1 MTVIDNKKKDNPE
14 NKPANLTS
22 ARKRTA
28 LTLDV
33 DYYQAFL
40 DDTELPDHKKQELIE
55 ALWSIVIGFVD
66 LGFGIHPLQQRK
78 HSEPDQTSQA
88 LAKVIAKMGQDEKE
102 TTDKNTKRVKSPE
115 RVGE

>member
-1 MTVIDNKKKDNPE
+1 MTVIDNQKKDSSE

-22 ARKRTA
+22 TRKRTA

-40 DDTELPDHKKQELIE
+40 DDTDIPEDKKQELIE

-66 LGFGIHPLQQRK
+66 LGFGVHPVQQVVT
-78 HSEPDQTSQA
+78 SEADQTNQA
-88 LAKVIAKMGQDEKE
+88 LAKLIANMKPEE
-102 TTDKNTKRVKSPE
+102 TENTDKKSKRVKSPE